1 MHIIIIS
8 LIIILFSPVAIAG
21 EKSITIVC
29 SNDVAAGSILL
40 TNPPKINC
48 DDFSK
53 AQTVI
58 GLGITVGS
66 GLNSE
71 RLLSRI
77 SQSLPMGKINGN
89 SINRNKKSKRS
100 FSMKELCERG
110 AFINC
115 QPYYERQYRRY
126 GSRRYGSPGIR
137 TRQKWFDDSKPY
149 DSYHRSRIDITGH
162 DNESG
167 RGDWMPTTG
176 DEDESGEWKAITGD
190 DNETRQYRR
199 RSAQGRK
206 RFQ

>member
-100 FSMKELCERG
+100 FSMKELCDRG
-110 AFINC
+110 ALINC
-115 QPYYERQYRRY
+115 EPYYKR
-126 GSRRYGSPGIR
+126 GSYENRFSSR
-137 TRQKWFDDSKPY
+137 TRQKWFDDSSARPW
-149 DSYHRSRIDITGH
+149 I
-162 DNESG
+162 
-167 RGDWMPTTG
+167 
-176 DEDESGEWKAITGD
+176 AITGD
-190 DNETRQYRR
+190 ETR
-199 RSAQGRK
+199 S

>member
-8 LIIILFSPVAIAG
+8 LIITLFSPVVMAG

-29 SNDVAAGSILL
+29 SNDVAAGSIVL

-66 GLNSE
+66 GLNTE

-77 SQSLPMGKINGN
+77 SQSLPMGKINRSPSLSTAELKAREIESGQQWTSTDNDCPRTDN
-89 SINRNKKSKRS
+89 SKKSKRT
-100 FSMKELCERG
+100 FSMRELCNRG
-110 AFINC
+110 ALINC
-115 QPYYERQYRRY
+115 EREYN
-126 GSRRYGSPGIR
+126 GSYKDRFSSR
-137 TRQKWFDDSKPY
+137 TRQKWFDDSSARPW
-149 DSYHRSRIDITGH
+149 I
-162 DNESG
+162 
-167 RGDWMPTTG
+167 
-176 DEDESGEWKAITGD
+176 AITGD
-190 DNETRQYRR
+190 ETR
-199 RSAQGRK
+199 S

>member
-8 LIIILFSPVAIAG
+8 LIITLFSPVVMAG

-29 SNDVAAGSILL
+29 SNDVAAGSIVL

-66 GLNSE
+66 GLNTE

-77 SQSLPMGKINGN
+77 SQSLPMGKINRSPSLSTAELKAREIESGQQWTCTDNDCPRTDN
-89 SINRNKKSKRS
+89 SKKSKRT
-100 FSMKELCERG
+100 FSMKELCDRG
-110 AFINC
+110 ALINC
-115 QPYYERQYRRY
+115 EPYYKR
-126 GSRRYGSPGIR
+126 GSYENRFSSR
-137 TRQKWFDDSKPY
+137 TRQKWFDDSSARPW
-149 DSYHRSRIDITGH
+149 I
-162 DNESG
+162 
-167 RGDWMPTTG
+167 
-176 DEDESGEWKAITGD
+176 AITGD
-190 DNETRQYRR
+190 ETR
-199 RSAQGRK
+199 S